1 MNINA
6 GDIDITTEDNPEGD
20 IGTFTPNL
28 MTFGVSYAKMFS
40 NSISG
45 GITLKGV
52 SESISNVKAS
62 GVALDMG
69 VKYVTGENDK
79 VKFGIALRNVGPK
92 MKYEGDGLTEKV
104 TVNGGDYSM
113 EQRSESFELP
123 SLLNIGVSY
132 DFYLGASS
140 DSTGNTLPLHRVTA
154 AGNFTSNSFG
164 KDQLRGGLEYGFK
177 NMFMA
182 RFGYVYEQGLN
193 DANSL
198 TTFNLGPTAGV
209 TLEVPIS
216 GSGSTFGFDYAY
228 RMASAQGFSHP
239 SHAIGIRINL

>member
-140 DSTGNTLPLHRVTA
+140 DSTGNT
-154 AGNFTSNSFG
+154 
-164 KDQLRGGLEYGFK
+164 
-177 NMFMA
+177 
-182 RFGYVYEQGLN
+182 
-193 DANSL
+193 
-198 TTFNLGPTAGV
+198 
-209 TLEVPIS
+209 
-216 GSGSTFGFDYAY
+216 
-228 RMASAQGFSHP
+228 
-239 SHAIGIRINL
+239 